1 MLEKLIQNN
10 TTTKPT
16 EKMPDITMCPGTN
29 CPYKETCYR
38 YTAKPD
44 EYWQSYFME
53 APIKDGKCDMY
64 WGDNAEMIFKQ
75 LKDITKK
82 CTEN

>member
-1 MLEKLIQNN
+1 MKQKKQVKNSIKKN
-10 TTTKPT
+10 TKP
-16 EKMPDITMCPGTN
+16 MADIDMCPGTD

-38 YTAKPD
+38 YTAKPND
-44 EYWQSYFME
+44 YQWRFSN

-64 WGDNAEMIFKQ
+64 WGDNAEIIFKQ

-82 CTEN
+82 CTE